1 MAGKRV
7 IASGDKAS
15 SKKPKTE
22 KQSDHE
28 LHWALNETEKKR
40 ITLSEFRGTRYVHI
54 REYYEKDGDMLPGK
68 KGIALNINEWKKLK
82 QLIHEVDDSLG
93 LVDSG
98 SDSEDEIKEKA
109 ENNASL
115 KNDEDDLNT
124 KTENKTDDSSVEN

>member
-1 MAGKRV
+1 M
-7 IASGDKAS
+7 
-15 SKKPKTE
+15 
-22 KQSDHE
+22 
-28 LHWALNETEKKR
+28 NETEKKR